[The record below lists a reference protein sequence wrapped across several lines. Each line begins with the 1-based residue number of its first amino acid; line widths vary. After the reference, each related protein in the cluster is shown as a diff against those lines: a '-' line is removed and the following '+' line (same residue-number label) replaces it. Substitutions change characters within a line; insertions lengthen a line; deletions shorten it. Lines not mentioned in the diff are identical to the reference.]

1 MSEFPSLLRPNN
13 IPLYGHATFCLPVI
27 SRWTLQLFP
36 PLQISPPVETQ
47 LRRYLL
53 CKPKLHTVAERVRG
67 WTVVWGLAWWRQP
80 LPHTS
85 IPRCLEQEGEQSLLA
100 AYACAAWR
108 RCAPDTGSHLLA
120 MTEDIRLI
128 GWPFLPRRRC
138 LSSPGQITVLV
149 GSSWRMG
156 QGLLPRGG
164 PQLSPQTLRDLGCLS
179 LSPDCCWGSRWEV
192 CKTALFFS
200 GSP

>member
-1 MSEFPSLLRPNN
+1 
-13 IPLYGHATFCLPVI
+13 
-27 SRWTLQLFP
+27 
-36 PLQISPPVETQ
+36 
-47 LRRYLL
+47 
-53 CKPKLHTVAERVRG
+53 
-67 WTVVWGLAWWRQP
+67 
-80 LPHTS
+80 
-85 IPRCLEQEGEQSLLA
+85 
-100 AYACAAWR
+100 
-108 RCAPDTGSHLLA
+108 

-164 PQLSPQTLRDLGCLS
+164 APAQPSDPKGLRVPELEL
-179 LSPDCCWGSRWEV
+179 RWEV

-200 GSP
+200 GSA